1 MRFIYFTAFMVMT
14 AVSGC
19 QEKSDQ
25 KENQKETPKTAKV
38 DQIKPKTDLHK
49 VSERCIETVFDI
61 IESSKE
67 FKELSEG
74 LEERIRENG
83 GTGYG
88 FTVEVSPN
96 PVTDQAFTKGD
107 FYEISLHES
116 YEDRMPNI
124 AHFRFDHHQKKLF
137 MMNVVNA
144 DYEEIGFDEN
154 LVESFVLQCSE

>member
-1 MRFIYFTAFMVMT
+1 MRFIYFTAFVVMT
-14 AVSGC
+14 IACGC
-19 QEKSDQ
+19 QKKASQE
-25 KENQKETPKTAKV
+25 ENQKLTPKADSV
-38 DQIKPKTDLHK
+38 EQIKTKTDLHN
-49 VSERCIETVFDI
+49 VSERCIETVFNI

-67 FKELSEG
+67 FRELTDG
-74 LEERIRENG
+74 LEDRIRENG

-96 PVTDQAFTKGD
+96 PVTDQASEKGD

-144 DYEEIGFDEN
+144 DYEEIGFNKN